1 MKSHCIFFPFSHV
14 SQDQLAALQT
24 FFSSFAFF
32 PAASDL
38 EHSIRLKELMGKG
51 EAIPVFSSQEDL
63 ILVDRQFEQ
72 YMDWVKIHKGNEP
85 NLRFLLNGNP
95 YFTSDSDLTAIKS
108 QIRGKKEMIKPQP
121 LPKEALLKD
130 LLFLKMAKQCDRDN
144 ENTDLQLKSVEK
156 KTSRMLSNLMGEDD
170 PMKAKAPSEIPESPD
185 EGAIMTRE
193 RIEAWA
199 RCMTQFNTGENTS
212 ESPVFATT
220 SEAVFDYLETIS
232 LDTINALDI
241 DPIKVHENECENK
254 IGWQQQF
261 FEQVICAAKGEWD
274 RRDHLPE
281 VTDECSLSGQIKMS
295 LFSGNN
301 IHNLFHLKD
310 KQIRVCWIRLKR

>member
-1 MKSHCIFFPFSHV
+1 MKAHCIFFPFSHI

-24 FFSSFAFF
+24 FFSSFVFF

-38 EHSIRLKELMGKG
+38 DHSIQLKELMGKG
-51 EAIPVFSSQEDL
+51 EAIPVFSSREDL
-63 ILVDRQFEQ
+63 VVVDRQFEQ
-72 YMDWVKIHKGNEP
+72 YMNWVKIHKGNER

-108 QIRGKKEMIKPQP
+108 YIRGKKEIIKPQP
-121 LPKEALLKD
+121 SPKDALLKD

-144 ENTDLQLKSVEK
+144 ENTDNQLKTIEK
-156 KTSRMLSNLMGEDD
+156 NRSRMISTLLGEDD
-170 PMKAKAPSEIPESPD
+170 PMTAEASGGKSGSLDAGIT
-185 EGAIMTRE
+185 MTRE

-199 RCMTQFNTGENTS
+199 RCMTHFGTVENAT
-212 ESPVFATT
+212 ESPVFVTT

-232 LDTINALDI
+232 SDTINALDI
-241 DPIKVHENECENK
+241 DSIKVHENECENK
-254 IGWQQQF
+254 IGWQQRF
-261 FEQVICAAKGEWD
+261 FEQVICAAKGDLD
-274 RRDHLPE
+274 RQHHLPE
-281 VTDECSLSGQIKMS
+281 VMDECSLSGQIKMS

-310 KQIRVCWIRLKR
+310 KQIRVCWIRIKR